1 MQNGI
6 EAFLPWTRQAKL
18 GQQRR
23 GANMSGSLQ
32 LIADRQALGDLV
44 NAYARA
50 ADQRDKELMRSLFSD
65 HALVEVPGHCCDS
78 IDDFI
83 LALDGLNRFTATLHC
98 VHNHVPIVT
107 GDQAEAESYC
117 VATHLYN
124 RDTGSWKM
132 EWGIRYIDRY
142 KRCHDGWKIS
152 YRRLI
157 LVWQQHS
164 PLGSG
169 P

>member
-23 GANMSGSLQ
+23 GTNMNGSLQ

-65 HALVEVPGHCCDS
+65 EALVEVPGHCCDS
-78 IDDFI
+78 SDNFI
-83 LALDGLNRFTATLHC
+83 LALDGFNRFTATLDC
-98 VHNHVPIVT
+98 VPIVT
-107 GDQAEAESYC
+107 GDQAEAGSYC
-117 VATHLYN
+117 VDTHLYDG
-124 RDTGSWKM
+124 DTGS
-132 EWGIRYIDRY
+132 
-142 KRCHDGWKIS
+142 
-152 YRRLI
+152 
-157 LVWQQHS
+157 
-164 PLGSG
+164 
-169 P
+169 

>member
-1 MQNGI
+1 
-6 EAFLPWTRQAKL
+6 
-18 GQQRR
+18 
-23 GANMSGSLQ
+23 MSGSLQ
-32 LIADRQALGDLV
+32 RIADRQALGDLV

-50 ADQRDKELMRSLFSD
+50 ADQRDKTLMRGLFSD
-65 HALVEVPGHCCDS
+65 DAVVEVPAHRFER

-98 VHNHVPIVT
+98 VHNHMPIVS

-117 VATHLYN
+117 VATHLYD
-124 RDTGSWKM
+124 RDADPWKM
-132 EWGIRYIDRY
+132 DWGIRYIDRY
-142 KRCHDGWKIS
+142 QRCEDGWKIS

-157 LVWQQHS
+157 LVWEHHS